1 MNERVHAAMGAGVL
15 CLLGAAHA
23 VRAEIVGVTSSG
35 FEVHETVH
43 VAASQDKAYA
53 ALLTPARW
61 WSSDH
66 TFSQTLP
73 DGGSVQHMTV
83 LFLAPG
89 KLLRLRGALGPLQA
103 LAVDG
108 VMTWSFKAAAGGSDI
123 TVSYAVAGYSAQG
136 FDMLSKAVD
145 QVMAEQIG
153 RLKKL
158 LDV

>member
-1 MNERVHAAMGAGVL
+1 
-15 CLLGAAHA
+15 
-23 VRAEIVGVTSSG
+23 
-35 FEVHETVH
+35 
-43 VAASQDKAYA
+43 
-53 ALLTPARW
+53 
-61 WSSDH
+61 
-66 TFSQTLP
+66 
-73 DGGSVQHMTV
+73 MTV